1 MDGACVLQWN
11 VNLMGD
17 VAFADLFLSYKI
29 KIKIKTKYM
38 KIGECWFVE
47 NVSVE
52 YKFPFEVKFGE

>member
-17 VAFADLFLSYKI
+17 VDFENYFKR
-29 KIKIKTKYM
+29 KKKRKKTKKM

-47 NVSVE
+47 NVSAE
-52 YKFPFEVKFGE
+52 YKFPFEVEFGE